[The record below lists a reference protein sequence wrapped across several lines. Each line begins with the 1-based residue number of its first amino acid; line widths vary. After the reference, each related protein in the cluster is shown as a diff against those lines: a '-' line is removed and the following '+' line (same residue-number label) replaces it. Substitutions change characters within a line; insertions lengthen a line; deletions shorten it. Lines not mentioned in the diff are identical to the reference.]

1 MRYCKQEN
9 EPQSK
14 VRYVHRT
21 QDETDEDTWKT
32 IIDISSLNVA
42 FWVLKVQCYS
52 KQVITGYQKK
62 L

>member
-14 VRYVHRT
+14 IRYVHRT
-21 QDETDEDTWKT
+21 QDEIGEDTGKT

-42 FWVLKVQCYS
+42 F
-52 KQVITGYQKK
+52 
-62 L
+62 